1 MKKHQKKTE
10 EPASGYK
17 YLQQIVSSVSPPL
30 LTTAQLQGQ
39 KITINPNVH
48 DDRHG
53 VVWEDDFGETEE
65 QNKPKKRSIFFFG
78 TLMFY
83 FQMMNIYTAAHSDH
97 SSLQE
102 GVNSLNN

>member
-65 QNKPKKRSIFFFG
+65 QNKPKKKVHFLLWHTDVLFSDDEYLHCCPFRSLFLAGGGEFI
-78 TLMFY
+78 
-83 FQMMNIYTAAHSDH
+83 
-97 SSLQE
+97 E
-102 GVNSLNN
+102 